1 MGRSSSS
8 TERTTS
14 HGHQSPPRRRRAPN
28 RSRTGDDAACA
39 WLRGANGQA
48 QDALLALS
56 EEVPDVM
63 LLDINLP
70 DLTGWELLRRLSPLD
85 RQRVPVIAFSA
96 SPLAP
101 SRIQELKPAG
111 VLTKPFPV
119 DALLRLLEITA
130 GAPTAEGTCTDA

>member
-1 MGRSSSS
+1 MS
-8 TERTTS
+8 TRILLVDDELPIVTVLSTTLRA
-14 HGHQSPPRRRRAPN
+14 HGHQV
-28 RSRTGDDAACA
+28 RTATT
-39 WLRGANGQA
+39 A
-48 QDALLALS
+48 QDAMLALT

-85 RQRVPVIAFSA
+85 RERVPVIVFSA

-101 SRIQELKPAG
+101 SRVEAFKPAG

-119 DALLRLLEITA
+119 DALLRLIDEVTNRA
-130 GAPTAEGTCTDA
+130 SEVPRA

>member
-1 MGRSSSS
+1 MSVSVLLVDDEPPIVAVLSLTLRARGYGV
-8 TERTTS
+8 RT
-14 HGHQSPPRRRRAPN
+14 
-28 RSRTGDDAACA
+28 AAS
-39 WLRGANGQA
+39 A
-48 QDALLALS
+48 QDALLVLA

-85 RQRVPVIAFSA
+85 RQRVPVIVFSA

-101 SRIQELKPAG
+101 SRVEEFKPAG

-119 DALLRLLEITA
+119 DALLRLLEEAT
-130 GAPTAEGTCTDA
+130 GARAPGKVGTDA